1 MNNGLV
7 LLLASVS
14 VLSGPAY
21 AEEPALHVY
30 FEAGDTMEQVTDHDV
45 TLTVTHRD
53 TGKENWVWIYVAN
66 HSNGAVN
73 LIPADIALHQSSP
86 KDEELR
92 MKTEK
97 EINKSI
103 GRGVFWGQVV
113 AGIGAGLSRNISTA
127 RTTDSYGNSILTTV
141 NTPDYEAQARWL
153 AYADKKV
160 EQGQALTDFHQRE
173 WLRANTLFP
182 GSEYAGRLIF
192 VRDKAFV
199 SGYVRF
205 AIDSRLYQFPFP
217 PPKTAH
223 PPDVT
228 PVLPALGSVAVSS
241 TTTGT
246 APQSASPQM
255 IAMPSAK
262 KAGVLG
268 ISGANWEEGGVRG
281 VEIIGIAPNSSA
293 EIAGLRSGFVIVR
306 VNGQKIRSTQDLA
319 TVLAE
324 NEPGTKLT
332 IGYLFKS
339 GLGWMPTETD
349 AVLTNGN

>member
-1 MNNGLV
+1 MTNRFLFLLV
-7 LLLASVS
+7 PYLLLSTAAFASD
-14 VLSGPAY
+14 PT
-21 AEEPALHVY
+21 LHVY
-30 FEAGDTMEQVTDHDV
+30 FEAGDTMEQITDHDV

-66 HSNGAVN
+66 HSNTAVN
-73 LIPADIALHQSSP
+73 LIPMDISLHQSAP

-97 EINKSI
+97 EIQKSI
-103 GRGVFWGQVV
+103 GRGAFWGQVV

-127 RTTDSYGNSILTTV
+127 RTKDSYGNSIVTTV

-192 VRDKAFV
+192 IRDKAFV

-205 AIDSRLYQFPFP
+205 GLDSRVYQFPFP
-217 PPKTAH
+217 APKSAH
-223 PPDVT
+223 PPETSPD
-228 PVLPALGSVAVSS
+228 LPTLGSVSL
-241 TTTGT
+241 TGT
-246 APQSASPQM
+246 STMVPSESPSQQPTAANSAR
-255 IAMPSAK
+255 

-268 ISGANWEEGGVRG
+268 ISGANWEQGGVRG

-293 EIAGLRSGFVIVR
+293 EIAGLHSGFVIVQ

-319 TVLAE
+319 RLLAE
-324 NEPGTKLT
+324 NEPGTKIT
-332 IGYLFKS
+332 IGYLFNS
-339 GLGWMPTETD
+339 NLGWMPTETV